1 MKQGVEMQKNKK
13 QFYITELNMS
23 DDGDGLEFYSDHS
36 GPFTLNK
43 ARRIMEKMFRSRSF
57 NNFYNLT
64 IRGPRHFNSHGFKT
78 EFYSEREDR

>member
-1 MKQGVEMQKNKK
+1 MQKNKK
-13 QFYITELNMS
+13 QFYITELSMS

-36 GPFTLNK
+36 GPFTLSK
-43 ARRIMEKMFRSRSF
+43 ARKIMEKMFKSRSF

>member
-13 QFYITELNMS
+13 QFYITELEMS

-36 GPFTLNK
+36 GPFTLSK
-43 ARRIMEKMFRSRSF
+43 ARKIMEKMFRSRSF

-64 IRGPRHFNSHGFKT
+64 IRGPRHFNDHGFNT

>member
-1 MKQGVEMQKNKK
+1 MLKNKK

-23 DDGDGLEFYSDHS
+23 DDGDGLESYSDHS
-36 GPFTLNK
+36 GPFTLSK
-43 ARRIMEKMFRSRSF
+43 ARRIMEKMFTGRSF
-57 NNFYNLT
+57 NKFYNMT

>member
-1 MKQGVEMQKNKK
+1 MYKNKK

-23 DDGDGLEFYSDHS
+23 DYGDGLEFYSDHS
-36 GPFTLNK
+36 GPFTLTK
-43 ARRIMEKMFRSRSF
+43 ARKILEKMFRSRSF

-64 IRGPRHFNSHGFKT
+64 IRGPRHFNGHGFKT